1 MRLFLKTVDECAFFM
16 FRSFLKRSL
25 SEGNILCESN
35 SPMEA
40 TDVGQKEDNYNPLH
54 DMTQGGERGLSEST
68 PEISTGER
76 ELSYPRCTCIT
87 ISSFVTRRSFF
98 SIDT

>member
-1 MRLFLKTVDECAFFM
+1 M
-16 FRSFLKRSL
+16 FRSILKRSL
-25 SEGNILCESN
+25 SEGNILCEN

-40 TDVGQKEDNYNPLH
+40 TDVGQKEDNYNPLP

-87 ISSFVTRRSFF
+87 IYSFVTRRSFF
-98 SIDT
+98 SIDTW